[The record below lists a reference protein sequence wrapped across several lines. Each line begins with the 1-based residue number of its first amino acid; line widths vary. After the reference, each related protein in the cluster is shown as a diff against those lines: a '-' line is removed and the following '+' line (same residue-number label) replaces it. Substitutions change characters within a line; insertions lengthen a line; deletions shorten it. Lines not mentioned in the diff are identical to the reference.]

1 MNAKKI
7 IIVVSV
13 FLFIMA
19 MGSEITASKNKPE
32 DLPERHRKWL
42 EEEVIYII
50 TPKEKD
56 VFLQLESDRERDLF
70 IEAFWSHRDP
80 TPGSLENEF
89 KKEHYARIAYANK
102 WFGRGTPTVGWRTAM
117 GRIHIILGKPQYEE
131 KYENE
136 TEVYP
141 TIVWFYQGM
150 SPFGLPD
157 SFNVVFFKEYGSG
170 DYEIYSPIQDGP
182 QKLLVHY
189 FGDPKDYL
197 SAFNQLKEIR
207 PNLAYTSLTLLPGE
221 SWNAVNP
228 SMASEILLSNIY
240 VKPQKAVKDE
250 YAEKLLKYKD
260 FVEVEY
266 TANYIGNDHLVS
278 IHKDESGVYFV
289 HYLIEPEKLS
299 VNFAEPRYYTTLE
312 VSGKV
317 SELSGKTVYQFNKT
331 IPIQFD
337 EEELK
342 KIQTKPFS
350 LQDVFPLVEGSYKF
364 DLLLKNR
371 VSKEFTSVEK
381 NITIPSDQSSA
392 EMTPIILAPQAKNVS
407 SLSSNKPFKLEDT
420 QLYPSAR
427 NEFSIHDTL
436 HVFFQIPSL
445 NQELQETGRFQ
456 FTIYRGDEE
465 VHKDIKA
472 IKSYPKK
479 GQFLEKFYL
488 KNFPPAY
495 YEVEVKVLS
504 AENATILSESAYFS
518 VAAVEVVPRPF
529 IYAERAPSPTNPVID
544 YIVGGQ
550 YYNKGDQEKAGIF
563 LERAYRKSPQ
573 SLQYAEG
580 LSRLYFS
587 QGRFEEV
594 RKILLPFSETPQKN
608 NQFLK
613 LLGQASHKLKQ
624 YEDAITH
631 YKQYLTHFGTNL
643 DVLNAIGSCYYS
655 LGNQAEALRAWE
667 RSLEINPNQEQIK
680 KIVASI
686 KGEK

>member
-1 MNAKKI
+1 MKTKKI
-7 IIVVSV
+7 VIIVSI
-13 FLFIMA
+13 FLFFLGLSA
-19 MGSEITASKNKPE
+19 ENTASKKKPE

-70 IEAFWSHRDP
+70 IEAFWNHRDP
-80 TPGSLENEF
+80 TPGSPENEF
-89 KKEHYARIAYANK
+89 KKEHYERIAYANK
-102 WFGRGTPTVGWRTAM
+102 WLGRGTPTAGWRTAM

-157 SFNVVFFKEYGSG
+157 SFNVVFFKEFGSG

-189 FGDPKDYL
+189 HGDPKDYL
-197 SAFNQLKEIR
+197 TAFNQLREIR
-207 PNLAYTSLTLLPGE
+207 PNLAYTSLSLLPGE

-266 TANYIGNDHLVS
+266 SANYIGNDHLVS
-278 IHKDESGVYFV
+278 IHKDESDIYFV

-299 VNFAEPRYYTTLE
+299 VNFADPRYYTTLE
-312 VSGKV
+312 VSGKI
-317 SELSGKTVYQFNKT
+317 SDLSGKTVYQFNKT

-337 EEELK
+337 EDELK

-350 LQDVFPLVEGSYKF
+350 LQDIFPLVEGNYKF
-364 DLLLKNR
+364 DLLFKNR
-371 VSKEFTSVEK
+371 VSKEFTSIEK
-381 NITIPSDQSSA
+381 DIIISSGQSSV
-392 EMTPIILAPQAKNVS
+392 EMTPLILAPHAKDVASGS
-407 SLSSNKPFKLEDT
+407 SSKPFKVEDT

-436 HVFFQIPSL
+436 HVFFQITGL
-445 NQELQETGRFQ
+445 NQELQERGRLEFV
-456 FTIYRGDEE
+456 FYKGDEE
-465 VHKDIKA
+465 ALKEVKE
-472 IKSYPKK
+472 IKSYPTKR
-479 GQFLEKFYL
+479 QFLEQFSL
-488 KNFPPAY
+488 KKLPPAY
-495 YEVEVKVLS
+495 YEVEVNVLS
-504 AENATILSESAYFS
+504 AENKTILSESAYFS
-518 VAAVEVVPRPF
+518 VTAGAIVPRPF
-529 IYAERAPSPTNPVID
+529 IYAEPTPSPTDPAVD
-544 YIVGGQ
+544 YILGGQ
-550 YYNKGDQEKAGIF
+550 YFNKGDLEKAGIF

-580 LSRLYFS
+580 LSRIYFR
-587 QGRFEEV
+587 QEKFADVQR
-594 RKILLPFSETPQKN
+594 ILQPFSEGLQKN
-608 NQFLK
+608 YQFLK
-613 LLGQASHKLKQ
+613 LLGQASQKLKQ
-624 YEDAITH
+624 YEEAITH
-631 YKQYLTHFGTNL
+631 YKQYLTHYGTNL

-655 LGNQAEALRAWE
+655 LGNRAEALRAWE
-667 RSLEINPNQEQIK
+667 KSLEINPNQEQIK